1 MIYTDDNEYDNGDDN
16 IDDNDD
22 AMTTK
27 MLIMIMVNDIY

>member
-1 MIYTDDNEYDNGDDN
+1 MITNMIMVMIILMIMVN
-16 IDDNDD
+16 D